1 MTKYFV
7 AIDGGGTKTDAV
19 LFDDT
24 GRIIQR
30 MIGQSSSPS
39 ALDGARLRSHFTII
53 FTELFSV
60 EKPALLTRCFAGVSG
75 CDHPLLRERLTKV
88 LMETLPVPF
97 TSIQVD
103 NDAITALWSGTDGA
117 PGVVVIAGT
126 GSIAYGCLPDG
137 SRFRIGGWG
146 HLVGDDGSGY
156 FIGKEAVRAVLRA
169 YDGLE
174 PRTPL
179 YDKIQAHFKV
189 AAMPDIIPMI
199 YGTTKTTLANL
210 APLVIDAAEAGD
222 TAAIRILE
230 NSARHL
236 NELIRAALSRFD
248 GPDVPVVLA
257 GGLWK
262 AKWLREK
269 ATEGI
274 HARLIQPKY
283 PPVYGAMVGA
293 LLDEDEKTR
302 LETLKMAFQS

>member
-7 AIDGGGTKTDAV
+7 AMDGGGTKTDAV

-24 GRIIQR
+24 GRLIHR
-30 MIGQSSSPS
+30 VVGQSSSPS
-39 ALDGARLRSHFTII
+39 ALDDEQLRRHLTDI
-53 FTELFSV
+53 FTKLFSK
-60 EKPALLTRCFAGVSG
+60 EKPPSVACCFAGVSG

-88 LMETLPVPF
+88 LTETLSVLSA
-97 TSIQVD
+97 SIQVD
-103 NDAITALWSGTDGA
+103 NDAITALWSGTDGS
-117 PGVVVIAGT
+117 PGAVVIAGT

-169 YDGLE
+169 HDGLE

-199 YGTTKTTLANL
+199 YGTIKTTLANL

-222 TAAIRILE
+222 AAAIRILKS
-230 NSARHL
+230 SAMHL

-248 GPDVPVVLA
+248 EPDVPVVLA

-274 HARLIQPKY
+274 HARLILPKY

-293 LLDEDEKTR
+293 VSERGNATLLTK
-302 LETLKMAFQS
+302 LKAALD

>member
-39 ALDGARLRSHFTII
+39 ALDDEQLRSHFTFI

-60 EKPALLTRCFAGVSG
+60 EKPALLTRCFAGISG

-88 LMETLPVPF
+88 LMETLPVP
-97 TSIQVD
+97 TEAIQVD
-103 NDAITALWSGTDGA
+103 NDAITALWSGTDGS

-156 FIGKEAVRAVLRA
+156 FIGKEAARAALRA

-174 PRTPL
+174 PRSPL

-210 APLVIDAAEAGD
+210 APLVIDAAESGD
-222 TAAIRILE
+222 AAAIRILT
-230 NSARHL
+230 NSAMHL
-236 NELIRAALSRFD
+236 NELIRAAISRFD
-248 GPDVPVVLA
+248 EPDVPVVLA

-274 HARLIQPKY
+274 HARLIRPEY

-293 LLDEDEKTR
+293 ISGRSNATLLTK
-302 LETLKMAFQS
+302 LKAALD